1 MGEGHSSVGQKKQ
14 GRGFM
19 SISSKIRDSIE
30 KASWIRKMFE
40 EGARL
45 RQEYGEENVFDF
57 SLGNPDPVP
66 PIEFY
71 TIMAELISERK
82 EGLHGYMPNAGFPD
96 VRQAIAG
103 MVAETHGIDIPGE
116 NIVMT
121 CGAAGG
127 LNVVLKTILNPGD
140 QVIVPRPYFVEYGFY
155 IDNHGGKIVLVDTN
169 DDFSLNIQNIKDAIN
184 DATAAVLINSPN
196 NPTGRIYS
204 EDEMKSL
211 SDLLKIS
218 SNKGRTI
225 YLVSDEPY
233 REIVYENREVPSILQ
248 YYEQSIVVTS
258 YSKSLSIPGERIGY
272 IALNPAC
279 QEVDSL
285 MSGFTLCNRILGFV
299 NAPALM
305 QRLVARLRGVAVD
318 VSTYKRR
325 RDLLMDG
332 LSGAGYEYAI
342 PQGAFYLFCRSPIE
356 DDVEFVRHLQR
367 YNILVVPGS
376 GFGGPGYF
384 RIAYG
389 VQESVIEKA
398 IPKFKEALDDL
409 KKG

>member
-1 MGEGHSSVGQKKQ
+1 
-14 GRGFM
+14 M